1 MSVRFGRVD
10 IFASGTVEFDCFL
23 VGDVGKTDGKE
34 GLGVTVDSGTTA
46 KVGFAVF
53 LQLRD

>member
-1 MSVRFGRVD
+1 L
-10 IFASGTVEFDCFL
+10 L